1 MDFGWLTFQ
10 NKEIFIQYWIITLAL
25 DLEEIRTFNSLD
37 IFAFIFSNK
46 SNLFSRN
53 VYLFTV
59 FYFFFRLLLKK
70 SEFMEELSVL
80 SISLSIASLGI
91 FFLFFSS
98 NDDDDQDGGKLI
110 KSAQR
115 IN

>member
-1 MDFGWLTFQ
+1 M
-10 NKEIFIQYWIITLAL
+10 
-25 DLEEIRTFNSLD
+25 
-37 IFAFIFSNK
+37 
-46 SNLFSRN
+46 
-53 VYLFTV
+53 FTV
-59 FYFFFRLLLKK
+59 FYLFSSIIKKNSRL
-70 SEFMEELSVL
+70 MDELSVL

-110 KSAQR
+110 KSLQK